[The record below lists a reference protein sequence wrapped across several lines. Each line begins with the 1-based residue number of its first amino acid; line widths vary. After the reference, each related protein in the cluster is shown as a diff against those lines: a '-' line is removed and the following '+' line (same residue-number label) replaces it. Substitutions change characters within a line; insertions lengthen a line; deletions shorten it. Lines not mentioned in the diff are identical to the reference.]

1 MTGVSVR
8 EYGTVVPLGAD
19 GSYMVFERLD
29 NTEAIKR
36 RGGSGRDA
44 ADTMKRIRAL
54 GTLGEVRRGYQ
65 VLEDFINLL

>member
-1 MTGVSVR
+1 
-8 EYGTVVPLGAD
+8 
-19 GSYMVFERLD
+19 MVFERLD

-54 GTLGEVRRGYQ
+54 GTLGEVRRDYQ